1 MYVRAPSEYRMTRR
15 SRQLNRDWLL
25 SQKNVTSEKRNL
37 LMPIF
42 SSSEMEAARELIES
56 ARNNGEEGVRVITE
70 REVLELEPNMDVGG
84 ERSESSTLFV
94 QCQLKLEVSLS
105 CLASQKI

>member
-25 SQKNVTSEKRNL
+25 RQKNVTSEKRNL

-42 SSSEMEAARELIES
+42 SDSEMEAARELLEL
-56 ARNNGEEGVRVITE
+56 ARNNGEDGVRIITE
-70 REVLELEPNMDVGG
+70 REALELEPNMDAGG
-84 ERSESSTLFV
+84 ERRRESH
-94 QCQLKLEVSLS
+94 
-105 CLASQKI
+105 

>member
-25 SQKNVTSEKRNL
+25 RQKNVASEKRNL

-42 SSSEMEAARELIES
+42 SDSEMEAARELLEL
-56 ARNNGEEGVRVITE
+56 ARNNGEDGVRIITE
-70 REVLELEPNMDVGG
+70 REALELEPNMDAGG
-84 ERSESSTLFV
+84 ERRRESH
-94 QCQLKLEVSLS
+94 
-105 CLASQKI
+105 

>member
-25 SQKNVTSEKRNL
+25 KQKNVTSEKRNL

-42 SSSEMEAARELIES
+42 SDSEMEAARELLEL
-56 ARNNGEEGVRVITE
+56 ARNNGEDGVRIITE
-70 REVLELEPNMDVGG
+70 REALELEPNMDAGG
-84 ERSESSTLFV
+84 ERRRESH
-94 QCQLKLEVSLS
+94 
-105 CLASQKI
+105 